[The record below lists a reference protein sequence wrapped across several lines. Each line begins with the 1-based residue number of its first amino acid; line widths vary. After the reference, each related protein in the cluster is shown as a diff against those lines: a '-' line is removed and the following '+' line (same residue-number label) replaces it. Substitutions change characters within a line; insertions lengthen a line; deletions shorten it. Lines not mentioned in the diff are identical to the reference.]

1 MPAKMPK
8 INEHEPTTFKVHVT
22 KSGYTMT
29 AILERQSQDVLI
41 QLIGGDVPHYGVVMS
56 IDHTGHSETTAL
68 PSRPGH
74 IHQEKILIE
83 QVARAIKPV
92 LQNNAFIVSG
102 MHVNNISPEQ
112 MHAALPMAQELG
124 HQLADWL
131 KEHPAPKIHM
141 IFAK

>member
-8 INEHEPTTFKVHVT
+8 ASEHEPTTFKTHVT
-22 KSGYTMT
+22 NSGYTMT

-41 QLIGGDVPHYGVVMS
+41 QLVGGDVPHYGVVMS
-56 IDHTGHSETTAL
+56 IDQTGHAETTSL

-74 IHQEKILIE
+74 VHQEKILIE

-92 LQNNAFIVSG
+92 LQNNAVIVSG
-102 MHVNNISPEQ
+102 MHVNDISPEQ
-112 MHAALPMAQELG
+112 MHASLPMAQQLG
-124 HQLADWL
+124 QQLADWL
-131 KEHPAPKIHM
+131 QGHPAAKPHM